1 MKWLALIPVALVLAA
16 CGGDGTDAAAPAT
29 TTSPVTITAAAPTA
43 IQDGHQKAVMA
54 DGTEIAYS
62 VVLPDGFDAAKSYP
76 VLLALPPGGQD
87 QEVVD
92 RVVDGVWKAEAKRRG
107 WIVISPV
114 APGPLFYDP
123 AAAKY
128 IPELVEQMERT
139 YPPEGGKV
147 HLAGVS
153 NGGLSAF
160 RAALDHPELYLD
172 LLTFPG
178 YPPEQADD
186 VAKLKGMPVAIWVG
200 ELDSGWRENGE
211 ATVAKLKELGSP
223 AQITVVPGET
233 HILTLVGGK
242 EYFDFLEQQ
251 RPA

>member
-1 MKWLALIPVALVLAA
+1 M
-16 CGGDGTDAAAPAT
+16 
-29 TTSPVTITAAAPTA
+29 SSTASGRRRP
-43 IQDGHQKAVMA
+43 
-54 DGTEIAYS
+54 S
-62 VVLPDGFDAAKSYP
+62 
-76 VLLALPPGGQD
+76 
-87 QEVVD
+87 
-92 RVVDGVWKAEAKRRG
+92 RRG
-107 WIVISPV
+107 WIVVSPV

-128 IPELVEQMERT
+128 IPELVEQMEGT

-186 VAKLKGMPVAIWVG
+186 VAKLKGMPVAVWVG

-233 HILTLVGGK
+233 HILTTVGGK

>member
-1 MKWLALIPVALVLAA
+1 MKWLALIGVALVLAA
-16 CGGDGTDAAAPAT
+16 CGGDGTDAAAPPT
-29 TTSPVTITAAAPTA
+29 GTSPVTVVATDPPA
-43 IQDGHQKAVMA
+43 IQDGHHKAVMT
-54 DGTEIAYS
+54 DGTVIAYS
-62 VVLPDGFDAAKSYP
+62 IVLPEHFDPATLYP

-92 RVVDGVWKAEAKRRG
+92 RVLDSVWKPEAKKRG

-128 IPELVEQMERT
+128 LPELALQMERI
-139 YPPEGGKV
+139 YPPEGGQL

-160 RAALDHPELYLD
+160 RAALDNPGLFLD

-178 YPPEQADD
+178 YPPEPTDD
-186 VAKLKGMPVAIWVG
+186 VAKLKRIPVAIWVG

-233 HILTLVGGK
+233 HILTTVGGK